1 MATLK
6 NLKIKTGIGRRI
18 LKELHS
24 YSKEVDRETAK
35 VTLMRESNADA
46 HDLKQ
51 QENVLAESK
60 MMIPDVKRRLET
72 ALSNL
77 QSAIA
82 EALKD
87 EANVEAE
94 EVKAAQELI
103 AEAEP
108 LLAEPT
114 LENA

>member
-18 LKELHS
+18 LKELYS
-24 YSKEVDRETAK
+24 YTKEVDRETAK
-35 VTLMRESNADA
+35 VNLMRESNADA

-60 MMIPDVKRRLET
+60 MMIPDVKKRLET

-87 EANVEAE
+87 EANAEAE
-94 EVKAAQELI
+94 ELKAAQELI
-103 AEAEP
+103 DEAEP
-108 LLAEPT
+108 LLAEPG
-114 LENA
+114 LVAA